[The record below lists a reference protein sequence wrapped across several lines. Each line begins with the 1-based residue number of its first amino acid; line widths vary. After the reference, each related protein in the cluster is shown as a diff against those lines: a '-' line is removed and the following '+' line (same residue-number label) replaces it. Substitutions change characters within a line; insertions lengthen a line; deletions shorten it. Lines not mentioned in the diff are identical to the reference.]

1 LAALF
6 ALDAMVRDIT
16 TLGRNFLLSLSGEG
30 VQSGF
35 HFALNLLLIRVLSAH
50 DFGVFAIVFVLGG
63 ISLTYGNALI
73 SVPATIELARHKSA
87 RTFDYLDAAF
97 GTIAFLISIAIAI
110 VTTAGLWLT
119 IGTGSQALAGG
130 AFVGAWTLRNHIRA
144 VMFARYAPE
153 AATLSHL
160 GYSMTAVAPIA
171 GMLVLGRTLDVT
183 NVLTALVTGN
193 VVGCYLPLRLR
204 HRPIRLRFGKETRR
218 RYQNIWSNVAW
229 SLFGTA
235 TWNIQGQGLMFLVAS
250 IAGPAAYAPI
260 AAATVLFNPL
270 RPAVAAFVGV
280 FRPDFVRALVARRV
294 RHLILVSSVVSAMI
308 VFGCAL
314 VGIVIWF
321 AWPYLDA
328 HIFGDKFGDASMP
341 LILALSGVSATIYL
355 TYTVSLTLVQ
365 AAGNFKAVA
374 VATTIGAFVGVVSI
388 LFLLAKF
395 SVAWSLLGSV
405 FGELACGIYLA
416 VAAARILRGAS
427 RSGAYPPPIATARME
442 F

>member
-1 LAALF
+1 MA
-6 ALDAMVRDIT
+6 RDIT

-35 HFALNLLLIRVLSAH
+35 HFAVNLLLIRLLSAY

-73 SVPATIELARHKSA
+73 SVPATVELARQKSA
-87 RTFDYLDAAF
+87 RAFDYLDAVF
-97 GTIAFLISIAIAI
+97 GSVASLISIAIAI
-110 VTTAGLWLT
+110 MTAAGLGLT
-119 IGTGSQALAGG
+119 ICTVGQALAGG
-130 AFVGAWTLRNHIRA
+130 AFVGMWTLRNHIRA

-160 GYSMTAVAPIA
+160 GYSMTAVALIA
-171 GMLVLGRTLDVT
+171 AMLLLGRALDVT
-183 NVLTALVTGN
+183 SVLTFLAIGN
-193 VVGCYLPLRLR
+193 VVGCYLPLRLGR
-204 HRPIRLRFGKETRR
+204 RPIRLRFKKDTRR
-218 RYQNIWSNVAW
+218 RYQRIWSNVAW

-235 TWNIQGQGLMFLVAS
+235 AWNVQGQGLMFLVAS

-270 RPAVAAFVGV
+270 RPAVAAFVYV
-280 FRPDFVRALVARRV
+280 FRPDFVHALVARRFH
-294 RHLILVSSVVSAMI
+294 HLIVVSFVVSVTI

-314 VGIVIWF
+314 VGIAIWV

-328 HIFGDKFGDASMP
+328 HIFGDKFAGVSMP

-355 TYTVSLTLVQ
+355 TYTVPLTLVQ
-365 AAGNFKAVA
+365 AAGQFKAVA
-374 VATTIGAFVGVVSI
+374 IATTIGALVGVVCI
-388 LFLLAKF
+388 LFLLANF

-405 FGELACGIYLA
+405 LGELACGIYLV
-416 VAAARILRGAS
+416 VAAARILREAS
-427 RSGAYPPPIATARME
+427 RSAAYPSPIAGGRVE